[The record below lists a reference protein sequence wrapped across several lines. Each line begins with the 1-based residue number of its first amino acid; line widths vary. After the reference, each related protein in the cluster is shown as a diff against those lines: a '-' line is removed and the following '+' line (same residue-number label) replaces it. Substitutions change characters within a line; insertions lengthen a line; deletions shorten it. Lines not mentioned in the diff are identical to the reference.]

1 VAVCQFIP
9 SVCAC
14 GYLSGRDY
22 VMECH
27 SVSVVALHFSVKY
40 IKILSI
46 SQQCFYGK
54 FMSPAAIK
62 RT

>member
-1 VAVCQFIP
+1 VC
-9 SVCAC
+9 VCVC
-14 GYLSGRDY
+14 
-22 VMECH
+22 VC
-27 SVSVVALHFSVKY
+27 VSVVALHFSVKY
-40 IKILSI
+40 IKMLSI